1 MMLRMSTRKTW
12 KPSFRRPGGRPDE
25 RDTHAHTREHTTH
38 NPVRPPARE
47 VPQTEPPKSAT
58 KPGEWRPEWTRKTK
72 PPPVRIVQAEDE
84 EASLVMAD
92 DYAGRIP
99 KGVKTARVN
108 FVVPER
114 LDTKWRKAAKNAG
127 VSYSVWIRRRILSNE
142 G

>member
-1 MMLRMSTRKTW
+1 MMRCMSTRKTW

-25 RDTHAHTREHTTH
+25 RVMPAHTREYETH
-38 NPVRPPARE
+38 SPVPSPTRE
-47 VPQTEPPKSAT
+47 VPPTEPPKSVT
-58 KPGEWRPEWTRKTK
+58 KPVEWRAEWTRKTK
-72 PPPVRIVQAEDE
+72 PPPVRIVQAGDD

-127 VSYSVWIRRRILSNE
+127 VSYSVWLRRLILSN
-142 G
+142 GG